1 MADVQVRSAFV
12 DKVLTGNDGAWG
24 VKTSEPHSRKNDNG
38 GYDTTGRTFRT
49 LRGKNIDWSQFQER
63 DRIAFFGR
71 EETVEREHEGKK
83 YYDILVWVDGVTVIK
98 SQSAGSAPA
107 QSASSPAV
115 DAWASA
121 TPGSFGD
128 DTPF

>member
-1 MADVQVRSAFV
+1 MADIQVRSAFV

-24 VKTSEPHSRKNDNG
+24 VKTSEPHSRKNDSG

-49 LRGKNIDWSQFQER
+49 LRGRNVDWSQFQEK
-63 DRIAFFGR
+63 DRITFSGR

-83 YYDILVWVDGVTVIK
+83 YYDLIVWVDSAAVIRG
-98 SQSAGSAPA
+98 QEQQNRPAP
-107 QSASSPAV
+107 QQQTTPST
-115 DAWASA
+115 DAW
-121 TPGSFGD
+121 TTTGSFGD